1 MRKWLKRSF
10 VVLVVLVA
18 VAQFVRPARTNP
30 VSNPQEHIQAVL
42 PVHPEVAAAFSRACN
57 DCHSN
62 TTAWPW
68 YSNVAPASW
77 LVANDVNEGREE
89 MNFSAW
95 GTYKAEKQQ
104 KLLGKICEEVR
115 EGEMPGAAYTLI
127 HRDSKLSNADR
138 QAVCSWTKTVGASA
152 SAEKDHDKEDE
163 GD

>member
-1 MRKWLKRSF
+1 MRKWLKRSLMA
-10 VVLVVLVA
+10 LVVLAA

-30 VSNPQEHIQAVL
+30 VSNPQEHMQALL
-42 PVHPEVAAAFSRACN
+42 PVHPEVAGAFSRACN

-62 TTAWPW
+62 TTVWPW

-77 LVANDVNEGREE
+77 LVINDVKEGRSE

-95 GTYKAEKQQ
+95 GTYNAEKQQ

-115 EGEMPGAAYTLI
+115 GGEMPGAAYTLV
-127 HRDSKLSNADR
+127 HRNAKLSDADR
-138 QAVCSWTKTVGASA
+138 QAVCSWTKTVASSA
-152 SAEKDHDKEDE
+152 SAEEKEDE